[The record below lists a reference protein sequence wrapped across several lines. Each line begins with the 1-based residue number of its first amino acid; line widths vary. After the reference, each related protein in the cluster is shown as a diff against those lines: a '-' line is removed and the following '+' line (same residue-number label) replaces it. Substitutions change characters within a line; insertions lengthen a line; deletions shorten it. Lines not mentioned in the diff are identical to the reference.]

1 MPKYLRKWI
10 LLAAALCLLLTG
22 CGQDTSSN
30 ETPPASSSSSQ
41 ETQQPAGEETA
52 PEEAPDKTP
61 AEAPDAQAP
70 EEDAGEQTYTDN
82 FSVDP
87 AAVQAFAQDIQQVVA
102 DQDLEGLA
110 DLVSFPIYLGF
121 ADDPQSVET
130 REDFVALGADRIC
143 SPRSAQRTPA
153 RWNPAGQ
160 ALHCPQA
167 DVPTLSS
174 VSQTAIWPLWG
185 STTDGISPGKTAL
198 AAWRAPFLSPEGCRA
213 VSPAMMQK

>member
-41 ETQQPAGEETA
+41 ETQQPADEETA
-52 PEEAPDKTP
+52 PE
-61 AEAPDAQAP
+61 EAPDAQAP
-70 EEDAGEQTYTDN
+70 EEDTGEQTYADN
-82 FSVDP
+82 FSVDQ

-110 DLVSFPIYLGF
+110 DLVSFPVYLGF

-130 REDFVALGADRIC
+130 REDFIALGADRIFTEDLLTEI
-143 SPRSAQRTPA
+143 STADTSTLEPSRAGFALSASGRP
-153 RWNPAGQ
+153 NIVFG
-160 ALHCPQA
+160 
-167 DVPTLSS
+167 
-174 VSQTAIWPLWG
+174 VSNGHLAIV
-185 STTDGISPGKTAL
+185 GINY
-198 AAWRAPFLSPEGCRA
+198 
-213 VSPAMMQK
+213 

>member
-1 MPKYLRKWI
+1 M
-10 LLAAALCLLLTG
+10 CLLLTG

-30 ETPPASSSSSQ
+30 ETPSESASSGQSQ

-52 PEEAPDKTP
+52 PEETPDKTP

-130 REDFVALGADRIC
+130 REDFVALGADRIFTEDLLTEI
-143 SPRSAQRTPA
+143 STADTSALEPSR
-153 RWNPAGQ
+153 AGF
-160 ALHCPQA
+160 ALSASGRPNI
-167 DVPTLSS
+167 VFG
-174 VSQTAIWPLWG
+174 VSNGHLAIV
-185 STTDGISPGKTAL
+185 GINY
-198 AAWRAPFLSPEGCRA
+198 
-213 VSPAMMQK
+213 

>member
-52 PEEAPDKTP
+52 PEETPDKTP

-130 REDFVALGADRIC
+130 REDFVALGADRIFTEDLLTEI
-143 SPRSAQRTPA
+143 STADTSALEPSR
-153 RWNPAGQ
+153 AGF
-160 ALHCPQA
+160 ALSASGRPNI
-167 DVPTLSS
+167 VFG
-174 VSQTAIWPLWG
+174 VSNGHLAIV
-185 STTDGISPGKTAL
+185 GINY
-198 AAWRAPFLSPEGCRA
+198 
-213 VSPAMMQK
+213 

>member
-1 MPKYLRKWI
+1 MKRPPQVLLPVRKR
-10 LLAAALCLLLTG
+10 
-22 CGQDTSSN
+22 SS
-30 ETPPASSSSSQ
+30 PPAKRRR
-41 ETQQPAGEETA
+41 

-130 REDFVALGADRIC
+130 RRTLSPWARTGSLRRIC

>member
-1 MPKYLRKWI
+1 MPKYLRKLI

-30 ETPPASSSSSQ
+30 ETPSESASSGQSQ

-52 PEEAPDKTP
+52 PEETPDKTP

-82 FSVDP
+82 FSVDQ

-110 DLVSFPIYLGF
+110 DLVSFPVYLGF

-130 REDFVALGADRIC
+130 REDFVALGADRIITEDLLTEI
-143 SPRSAQRTPA
+143 STADTSALEPSR
-153 RWNPAGQ
+153 AGF
-160 ALHCPQA
+160 ALSASGRPNI
-167 DVPTLSS
+167 VFG
-174 VSQTAIWPLWG
+174 VSNGHLAIV
-185 STTDGISPGKTAL
+185 GINY
-198 AAWRAPFLSPEGCRA
+198 
-213 VSPAMMQK
+213 

>member
-82 FSVDP
+82 FSVDQ

-110 DLVSFPIYLGF
+110 DLVSFPVYLGF

-130 REDFVALGADRIC
+130 REDFVALGADRIFTEDLLTEI
-143 SPRSAQRTPA
+143 STADTSTLEPSQ
-153 RWNPAGQ
+153 AGF
-160 ALHCPQA
+160 ALSTSGRPNI
-167 DVPTLSS
+167 VFG
-174 VSQTAIWPLWG
+174 VSNGHLAIV
-185 STTDGISPGKTAL
+185 GINY
-198 AAWRAPFLSPEGCRA
+198 
-213 VSPAMMQK
+213 

>member
-30 ETPPASSSSSQ
+30 ETPSESASSGQSQ

-52 PEEAPDKTP
+52 PEETPDKTP

-130 REDFVALGADRIC
+130 REDFVALGADRIFTEDLLTEI
-143 SPRSAQRTPA
+143 STADTSALEPSR
-153 RWNPAGQ
+153 AGF
-160 ALHCPQA
+160 ALSASGRPNI
-167 DVPTLSS
+167 VFG
-174 VSQTAIWPLWG
+174 VSNGHLAIV
-185 STTDGISPGKTAL
+185 GINY
-198 AAWRAPFLSPEGCRA
+198 
-213 VSPAMMQK
+213 

>member
-22 CGQDTSSN
+22 CGQDTSSS

-130 REDFVALGADRIC
+130 REDFVALGADRIFTEDLLTEI
-143 SPRSAQRTPA
+143 STADTSALEPSR
-153 RWNPAGQ
+153 AGF
-160 ALHCPQA
+160 ALSASGRPNI
-167 DVPTLSS
+167 VFG
-174 VSQTAIWPLWG
+174 VSNGHLAIV
-185 STTDGISPGKTAL
+185 GINY
-198 AAWRAPFLSPEGCRA
+198 
-213 VSPAMMQK
+213 